1 MELFIS
7 DLVKYKRMGE
17 LEELGQF
24 LTKDT
29 RIDIKVMCIF
39 FSFVLRLK
47 IYYLSVK
54 CDKIFLDSCSA
65 ACAGYDGQQGG
76 TQNAKEFFPFEN
88 LKEIFQLYISCKI
101 IWWGGGG

>member
-39 FSFVLRLK
+39 FQF
-47 IYYLSVK
+47 
-54 CDKIFLDSCSA
+54 
-65 ACAGYDGQQGG
+65 CAS
-76 TQNAKEFFPFEN
+76 FEN
-88 LKEIFQLYISCKI
+88 ILFVGEVR
-101 IWWGGGG
+101 